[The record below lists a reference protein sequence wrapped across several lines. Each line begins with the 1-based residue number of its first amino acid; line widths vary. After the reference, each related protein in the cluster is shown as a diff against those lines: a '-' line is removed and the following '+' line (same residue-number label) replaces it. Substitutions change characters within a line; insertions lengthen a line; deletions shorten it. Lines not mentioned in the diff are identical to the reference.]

1 MVASDRSVDYLIIG
15 HVSKDLTADGST
27 LGGTATYSGLT
38 AQALGK
44 RTAIVTSA
52 SPDLNLHP
60 LSEVSIHMVPSQDS
74 TTFSNE
80 YLSEGHSPWTAAHLA
95 NHLAAFSVSRSG
107 IAGIPRSA
115 EVNFIERT
123 VIE

>member
-1 MVASDRSVDYLIIG
+1 MIASDRPVDYLIIG
-15 HVSKDLTADGST
+15 HVSEDLTANGPT
-27 LGGTATYSGLT
+27 IGGTATYSSLT

-44 RTAIVTSA
+44 RAAIVTSA

-60 LSEVSIHMVPSQDS
+60 LSEVLIHMVPSQDS
-74 TTFSNE
+74 TIFSNE
-80 YLSEGHSPWTAAHLA
+80 HLSDERRQWTATRLA

-107 IAGIPRSA
+107 IVSIPRST
-115 EVNFIERT
+115 EVKIVERT